1 MLYRNRLLVLLF
13 LLSAA
18 SLALAQKQS
27 SEVFEIPLSDP
38 NAPGKL
44 RVDLHDGSITVEGYS
59 GKDVILSLVT
69 YGRNEGSS
77 TSKNGLKR
85 IPNVGSGFEIVE
97 ADNVVMV
104 QGSRKSRM
112 DFIIKVPWEFS
123 LYLGAHHNGDI
134 KVNNVKGEFE
144 LDSHHGGIKLTDIEG
159 AVVADTHHGAIV
171 ANFKSIQSNTPMAFS
186 TYHGDVDITFPASTN
201 ATVKMRSEKG
211 DIYTDF
217 DLQLNTPKPKTVP
230 MAKGGS
236 RIEVSQWIQSDIGSG
251 GPSFMFTTHHGD
263 VILRKAD

>member
-1 MLYRNRLLVLLF
+1 MLYRNSLLVLLF
-13 LLSAA
+13 LLSAG

-38 NAPGKL
+38 NSPGKL

-59 GKDVILSLVT
+59 GKEVVVSLVT

-77 TSKNGLKR
+77 ATKNGLKR

-104 QGSRKSRM
+104 QGSRKTRM
-112 DFIIKVPWEFS
+112 DFIIKVPQEFS
-123 LYLGAHHNGDI
+123 LYLGTHHNGDI
-134 KVNNVKGEFE
+134 KVSNVKGEFE
-144 LDSHHGGIKLTDIEG
+144 LDGHHGGMKLTDIEG

-171 ANFKSIQSNTPMAFS
+171 ANFKSIQTNTPMAFS
-186 TYHGDVDITFPASTN
+186 TYHGDVDITFPTSTN

-217 DLQLNTPKPKTVP
+217 DLKLNTPKPKTVP
-230 MAKGGS
+230 TAKGGS
-236 RIEVSQWIQSDIGSG
+236 RIEVSKWIQSDIGSG

-263 VILRKAD
+263 VILRKAG